1 MLQIEKLSNEYREN
15 KRLIDELSEIND
27 ALKVQI
33 IELMAGHDTVIAG
46 ATKITYKDV
55 RSSRFDGT
63 AFKAD
68 HADLYSQYSK
78 TSAYKRFSIS

>member
-15 KRLIDELSEIND
+15 KRMIDELSEIND

-33 IELMAGHDTVIAG
+33 IDLMAGRDTVIAG
-46 ATKITYKDV
+46 AAKIVYKDIK
-55 RSSRFDGT
+55 SSRFDGT

-68 HADLYSQYSK
+68 HADLYDQYSK
-78 TSAYKRFSIS
+78 VSMYKRFTIS